1 MTHNRLCISE
11 IIKIRVADTATLIL
25 FNLLIYTRLR
35 GTPHSPHS
43 QPHGYPHNQEPNHPH
58 HSPHH
63 SPRPQPHPLS
73 TSPTPHIQPHIQPH
87 NHPHHSP
94 HNHPR
99 NNKNLLALR
108 HSIHPNH
115 VAAVSQA
122 HCIVNLERMVE
133 RSLEPV
139 KILVLRLAP
148 LNLAER

>member
-1 MTHNRLCISE
+1 MVRNRLCISE

-25 FNLLIYTRLR
+25 FNLLIHIKLR

-43 QPHGYPHNQEPNHPH
+43 QPHGYPHNQEPN
-58 HSPHH
+58 SPRPQ
-63 SPRPQPHPLS
+63 PRPQPHPLS
-73 TSPTPHIQPHIQPH
+73 TSPTPRIQPH

-94 HNHPR
+94 RNLPR
-99 NNKNLLALR
+99 NTKNLLSLR

-133 RSLEPV
+133 RSLEAV
-139 KILVLRLAP
+139 QILVLRLAP
-148 LNLAER
+148 LHLAER

>member
-1 MTHNRLCISE
+1 MAIHI
-11 IIKIRVADTATLIL
+11 TLHITM
-25 FNLLIYTRLR
+25 NP
-35 GTPHSPHS
+35 TPHITRNPTLHVHS
-43 QPHGYPHNQEPNHPH
+43 
-58 HSPHH
+58 
-63 SPRPQPHPLS
+63 PHPLS
-73 TSPTPHIQPHIQPH
+73 TSPTPHIKPHK
-87 NHPHHSP
+87 HPHHSP

-99 NNKNLLALR
+99 NNKNLLSLR
-108 HSIHPNH
+108 HPILTEH

>member
-1 MTHNRLCISE
+1 MVRNRLFISE

-25 FNLLIYTRLR
+25 FNLLIHIKLR
-35 GTPHSPHS
+35 GTPHSPDI
-43 QPHGYPHNQEPNHPH
+43 QPHG
-58 HSPHH
+58 
-63 SPRPQPHPLS
+63 
-73 TSPTPHIQPHIQPH
+73 
-87 NHPHHSP
+87 SP

>member
-1 MTHNRLCISE
+1 MAIHITMSSTIHI
-11 IIKIRVADTATLIL
+11 TLHITL
-25 FNLLIYTRLR
+25 HVTLHV
-35 GTPHSPHS
+35 HS
-43 QPHGYPHNQEPNHPH
+43 
-58 HSPHH
+58 
-63 SPRPQPHPLS
+63 PHPLS
-73 TSPTPHIQPHIQPH
+73 TSPTPHIQPH

-99 NNKNLLALR
+99 NNKNLLTLR
-108 HSIHPNH
+108 HSILTDH

>member
-1 MTHNRLCISE
+1 MAIHI
-11 IIKIRVADTATLIL
+11 TLHI
-25 FNLLIYTRLR
+25 TRDPTLHITR
-35 GTPHSPHS
+35 NPTLHIHS
-43 QPHGYPHNQEPNHPH
+43 
-58 HSPHH
+58 
-63 SPRPQPHPLS
+63 PHPLS
-73 TSPTPHIQPHIQPH
+73 TSPTPHIQ
-87 NHPHHSP
+87 P

-108 HSIHPNH
+108 HSILAEH

>member
-1 MTHNRLCISE
+1 MAIHI
-11 IIKIRVADTATLIL
+11 TLHI
-25 FNLLIYTRLR
+25 TR
-35 GTPHSPHS
+35 
-43 QPHGYPHNQEPNHPH
+43 N
-58 HSPHH
+58 
-63 SPRPQPHPLS
+63 
-73 TSPTPHIQPHIQPH
+73 PTPHITSSPTIHITLH
-87 NHPHHSP
+87 ITLHIHSP
-94 HNHPR
+94 RHQLHTSNHTTIHIHSPRNHPR

-108 HSIHPNH
+108 HSILTNH

>member
-58 HSPHH
+58 HSPHN
-63 SPRPQPHPLS
+63 L
-73 TSPTPHIQPHIQPH
+73 
-87 NHPHHSP
+87 
-94 HNHPR
+94 PR
-99 NNKNLLALR
+99 NHTNLLTIR
-108 HSIHPNH
+108 HSILTEH

>member
-1 MTHNRLCISE
+1 MAIHI
-11 IIKIRVADTATLIL
+11 TLHITSNPTL
-25 FNLLIYTRLR
+25 HITRNPTLHV
-35 GTPHSPHS
+35 HS
-43 QPHGYPHNQEPNHPH
+43 
-58 HSPHH
+58 
-63 SPRPQPHPLS
+63 PHPLS
-73 TSPTPHIQPHIQPH
+73 TSPTPHIKPH

-148 LNLAER
+148 LHLAER

>member
-58 HSPHH
+58 HSPH
-63 SPRPQPHPLS
+63 
-73 TSPTPHIQPHIQPH
+73 
-87 NHPHHSP
+87 
-94 HNHPR
+94 NHPR

-108 HSIHPNH
+108 HSILANH

-133 RSLEPV
+133 RSLEAV
-139 KILVLRLAP
+139 QILVLRLAP
-148 LNLAER
+148 LHLAER

>member
-1 MTHNRLCISE
+1 MAIHI
-11 IIKIRVADTATLIL
+11 TLHI
-25 FNLLIYTRLR
+25 TRNPTLHI
-35 GTPHSPHS
+35 TLHIHS
-43 QPHGYPHNQEPNHPH
+43 
-58 HSPHH
+58 
-63 SPRPQPHPLS
+63 PHPLS
-73 TSPTPHIQPHIQPH
+73 TSPTPHIQPH

-99 NNKNLLALR
+99 NHTNLLTLR

-133 RSLEPV
+133 RSLEAV
-139 KILVLRLAP
+139 QILVLRLAP

>member
-1 MTHNRLCISE
+1 MAIHITRNP
-11 IIKIRVADTATLIL
+11 TLHV
-25 FNLLIYTRLR
+25 
-35 GTPHSPHS
+35 HSHI
-43 QPHGYPHNQEPNHPH
+43 

-63 SPRPQPHPLS
+63 QLH
-73 TSPTPHIQPHIQPH
+73 TSNHTITQPH

-108 HSIHPNH
+108 HSILANH

-133 RSLEPV
+133 RSLEAV
-139 KILVLRLAP
+139 QILVLRLAP

>member
-1 MTHNRLCISE
+1 MAIHI
-11 IIKIRVADTATLIL
+11 TLHITKNPTL
-25 FNLLIYTRLR
+25 
-35 GTPHSPHS
+35 HV
-43 QPHGYPHNQEPNHPH
+43 
-58 HSPHH
+58 H
-63 SPRPQPHPLS
+63 SPRPLS
-73 TSPTPHIQPHIQPH
+73 TSPTPHIQPH

-94 HNHPR
+94 HHQPHNHPR
-99 NNKNLLALR
+99 NKKNLLTPR
-108 HSIHPNH
+108 HSILTNH

>member
-1 MTHNRLCISE
+1 MAIHI
-11 IIKIRVADTATLIL
+11 TLHI
-25 FNLLIYTRLR
+25 TRNP
-35 GTPHSPHS
+35 TPHITRNPTLHIHSPH
-43 QPHGYPHNQEPNHPH
+43 
-58 HSPHH
+58 
-63 SPRPQPHPLS
+63 PLT
-73 TSPTPHIQPHIQPH
+73 TSPTPHIQPHK
-87 NHPHHSP
+87 HPHHSP

-108 HSIHPNH
+108 HSILTNH

>member
-1 MTHNRLCISE
+1 MVRNRLFISE

-25 FNLLIYTRLR
+25 FNRLIHIKLR
-35 GTPHSPHS
+35 GTP
-43 QPHGYPHNQEPNHPH
+43 
-58 HSPHH
+58 
-63 SPRPQPHPLS
+63 PLS
-73 TSPTPHIQPHIQPH
+73 TSPT
-87 NHPHHSP
+87 P

-108 HSIHPNH
+108 HSILTEH

-133 RSLEPV
+133 RSLEAV
-139 KILVLRLAP
+139 QILVLRLAP

>member
-1 MTHNRLCISE
+1 MAIHITRTPTLHIASHMTIHITRNL
-11 IIKIRVADTATLIL
+11 TL
-25 FNLLIYTRLR
+25 
-35 GTPHSPHS
+35 HV
-43 QPHGYPHNQEPNHPH
+43 
-58 HSPHH
+58 H
-63 SPRPQPHPLS
+63 SPRPLS
-73 TSPTPHIQPHIQPH
+73 TSTTPHIQ
-87 NHPHHSP
+87 P

-108 HSIHPNH
+108 HSILTEH

>member
-1 MTHNRLCISE
+1 MVRNRLFISE

-25 FNLLIYTRLR
+25 FNLLIHIKLR
-35 GTPHSPHS
+35 GTP
-43 QPHGYPHNQEPNHPH
+43 Q
-58 HSPHH
+58 
-63 SPRPQPHPLS
+63 LS
-73 TSPTPHIQPHIQPH
+73 TSPTPHIQ
-87 NHPHHSP
+87 P

-108 HSIHPNH
+108 HSILTEH

-133 RSLEPV
+133 RSLEAV
-139 KILVLRLAP
+139 QILVLRLAP

>member
-1 MTHNRLCISE
+1 MVRNRLFISE

-25 FNLLIYTRLR
+25 FNLLIHIKLR
-35 GTPHSPHS
+35 GTPPPTLHIASHMAI
-43 QPHGYPHNQEPNHPH
+43 HITRNPNY
-58 HSPHH
+58 
-63 SPRPQPHPLS
+63 PRPQPHPLS
-73 TSPTPHIQPHIQPH
+73 TSTTPHIQ
-87 NHPHHSP
+87 P

-108 HSIHPNH
+108 HSILTEH

>member
-1 MTHNRLCISE
+1 MAIHI
-11 IIKIRVADTATLIL
+11 TLHI
-25 FNLLIYTRLR
+25 TRNPTLHI
-35 GTPHSPHS
+35 TLHI
-43 QPHGYPHNQEPNHPH
+43 
-58 HSPHH
+58 H
-63 SPRPQPHPLS
+63 SPRPLT
-73 TSPTPHIQPHIQPH
+73 TSPTPHIQPH

-108 HSIHPNH
+108 HSIHSEH

-133 RSLEPV
+133 RSLEAV
-139 KILVLRLAP
+139 QILVLRLAP

>member
-1 MTHNRLCISE
+1 MVRNRLFISE

-25 FNLLIYTRLR
+25 FNLLIHIKLR
-35 GTPHSPHS
+35 GTPPHSPHN
-43 QPHGYPHNQEPNHPH
+43 QPHDYPHNQEP
-58 HSPHH
+58 
-63 SPRPQPHPLS
+63 QLS
-73 TSPTPHIQPHIQPH
+73 TSPTPHIQPQ
-87 NHPHHSP
+87 
-94 HNHPR
+94 NHPR

-108 HSIHPNH
+108 HSILTEHI
-115 VAAVSQA
+115 AAVSQA